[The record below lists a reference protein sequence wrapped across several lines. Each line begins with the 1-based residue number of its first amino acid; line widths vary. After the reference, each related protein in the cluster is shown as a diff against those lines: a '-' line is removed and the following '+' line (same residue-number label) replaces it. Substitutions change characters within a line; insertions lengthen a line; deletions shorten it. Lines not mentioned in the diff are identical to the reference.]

1 MCLWTWWGFEGSQQP
16 VAFVMQ
22 AELDM
27 SGWPRNWQAA
37 VQRVLE
43 SVLKLPEAAPFA
55 EPVPVDEVPGY
66 RELVPHPM
74 DLTTVLVRSKA
85 DNYDTPLEALADVR
99 QVGIQDL
106 VAWCSCCASGSLGT

>member
-1 MCLWTWWGFEGSQQP
+1 MSLQYL
-16 VAFVMQ
+16 FVLQ

-66 RELVPHPM
+66 RELVSHPM
-74 DLTTVLVRSKA
+74 DLTTVLGRSKA

-99 QVGIQDL
+99 QVGILDKYDT
-106 VAWCSCCASGSLGT
+106 VF